1 MRLLGPR
8 LSRVPS
14 WCSLS
19 LRFSSLVPE
28 RTTTARSV
36 CQGTYCP
43 AGWSCIPRKAD
54 QGVEIG
60 VNADTCPA
68 NAPFASCLLR
78 IAHRLI
84 VDVLQEL
91 GRQPLVHFR
100 FSSLGLF
107 VGLSACL
114 RRPGAK
120 LRHFGVDPLTAVVA
134 GYRETVVAIQ
144 DEVEAPYLV
153 EAHRR

>member
-1 MRLLGPR
+1 VRLLGPR

-36 CQGTYCP
+36 CQGTYRP

-68 NAPFASCLLR
+68 THMPPTRSLR
-78 IAHRLI
+78 CVCSHHY
-84 VDVLQEL
+84 
-91 GRQPLVHFR
+91 P
-100 FSSLGLF
+100 
-107 VGLSACL
+107 VGFTLS
-114 RRPGAK
+114 
-120 LRHFGVDPLTAVVA
+120 GVRVGVYGSIP
-134 GYRETVVAIQ
+134 E
-144 DEVEAPYLV
+144 
-153 EAHRR
+153 